1 VTEVQPAEPASGDV
15 GLDDPRTAG
24 ERQHRRN
31 LVNLF
36 LDAGLIVAFLAD
48 QAVGFT
54 GLPVHEWLGIV
65 LGVALVVHVLLHA
78 DWIARTTRR
87 LLTVPRRRQLLA
99 LVDAT
104 LFAAM
109 VLAVVSGIEISRHA
123 LPGIG
128 HRDRFWRW
136 LHTESAR
143 ATVLLV
149 AVHVALGWDWLVKV
163 VTVARRRSA

>member
-78 DWIARTTRR
+78 DWS
-87 LLTVPRRRQLLA
+87 QLLA